1 MKKHADINKLDLL
14 ERVTLPMGNL
24 SWALEALLIQDLP
37 MDSEDMK
44 QGLRS
49 IQKNVEAINQF
60 LLDTDEKP
68 TSVVGRRTPQ
78 VLRQFV
84 TEKRRAAMENGVM
97 LRN

>member
-24 SWALEALLIQDLP
+24 SWALDALLNKDLP
-37 MDSEDMK
+37 MDSDDMK
-44 QGLRS
+44 QGLRN
-49 IQKNVEAINQF
+49 IQENAEAIHQF
-60 LLDTDEKP
+60 LLDIDEKP

-84 TEKRRAAMENGVM
+84 TEKRRAAFAQSIAGS
-97 LRN
+97 